1 MRPEMCKKIRAG
13 HLGIERSKARARE
26 ALFWRG
32 MTSETADMIGN
43 CSICLEQRNKQQK
56 EYLIPHEIP
65 DQPWVKVG
73 TDLFNL
79 KKKNYL
85 LAVEY
90 HSKFFKICLLADT

>member
-32 MTSETADMIGN
+32 MTSEIADMIGN

-65 DQPWVKVG
+65 DQPWVKVA
-73 TDLFNL
+73 L
-79 KKKNYL
+79 
-85 LAVEY
+85 
-90 HSKFFKICLLADT
+90 ICLTWKRRTIS